1 MDGPVDLI
9 PVLPFSSSF
18 HLILFAAF
26 FFVFWGIWKSLGAVD
41 GAPAIL
47 TIQFH
52 QKP

>member
-26 FFVFWGIWKSLGAVD
+26 FLFSGEYGKG
-41 GAPAIL
+41 
-47 TIQFH
+47 
-52 QKP
+52 